1 MADSTDDHVR
11 VLVVDGNAKSTS
23 CARHLIETYGSA
35 VDVARNDAEARRRL
49 DTGSYDLV
57 FVDIALPGGKGLDL
71 VKEYDGRRDTRFVF
85 MTSRTPLRAERH
97 DAANGAANGA
107 SANGAA
113 NGRANGAS
121 SGTANGAFDKGVNG
135 RANGAIARLIEHA
148 LPLAASPE
156 DGDGDAFAGW
166 IGASPALTRIKKQI
180 AMVAPLNTTVF
191 LLGESGTGKELAAEA
206 IHRLSGR
213 QGQFLTINCGAIPE
227 SLIANE
233 LFGHEKGS
241 YTGASRSQPGLFER
255 ANGGTVFLD
264 EVTELPLEHQPTLLR
279 VLETRSVTRIGG
291 GKSIP
296 LDVRVIAAT
305 NRVDEQLVEDK
316 VLREDLFYRLM
327 AFPIVL
333 PPLRER
339 AGDIPKFVHAMLDA
353 WNRDNDTSVTCS
365 PQVLEYLERHHW
377 PGNVRELKHT
387 LQRLAI
393 LSDGEIVDP
402 PDFFNV
408 FAASGPQPGVPVGT
422 TIKELEKRLILATLE
437 HFHGDRA
444 RTAATLGISQ
454 KTLYNRL
461 KAYERAG
468 SQLEPQKK
476 AS

>member
-1 MADSTDDHVR
+1 MAESIDDNVR
-11 VLVVDGNAKSTS
+11 VLVVDGNAKSTW
-23 CARHLIETYGSA
+23 CAAQLIETYGRA
-35 VDVARNDAEARRRL
+35 VDVARDDAEARRRL
-49 DTGSYDLV
+49 DTGRYDLV
-57 FVDIALPGGKGLDL
+57 FVDMALPGGKGLDL
-71 VKEYDGRRDTRFVF
+71 VKEYEGRRGTRFVF
-85 MTSRTPLRAERH
+85 MTSRPPLRADRH
-97 DAANGAANGA
+97 EAAN
-107 SANGAA
+107 
-113 NGRANGAS
+113 
-121 SGTANGAFDKGVNG
+121 GTANGTSENG
-135 RANGAIARLIEHA
+135 TANGHANGTRGDANGAQDKEPNGHPNGAISQLIEHA
-148 LPLAASPE
+148 LPVADAS
-156 DGDGDAFAGW
+156 GDGTDDAFAEW
-166 IGASPALTRIKKQI
+166 IGASPALTRSKKQI

-339 AGDIPKFVHAMLDA
+339 VGDIPKFVQAMLDA
-353 WNRDNDTSVTCS
+353 WNRENGTNVTCS
-365 PQVLEYLERHHW
+365 PQVLAYLEKHRW

-402 PDFFNV
+402 PDFFND
-408 FAASGPQPGVPVGT
+408 FAASGPEPGVPVGT
-422 TIKELEKRLILATLE
+422 TIKELERRLILATLD

-468 SQLEPQKK
+468 SYVEPQKK